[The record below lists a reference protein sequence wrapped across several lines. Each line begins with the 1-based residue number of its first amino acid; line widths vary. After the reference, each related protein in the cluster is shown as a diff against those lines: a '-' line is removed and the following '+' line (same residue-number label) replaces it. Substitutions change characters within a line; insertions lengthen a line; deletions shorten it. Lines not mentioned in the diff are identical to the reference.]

1 MSLRTG
7 FYFDP
12 ISLQHDTGR
21 HPENAG
27 RLQFL
32 MEALEA
38 KGTLKAL
45 QKMPS
50 HKAELREIERIHE
63 LDYIRSVE
71 AACAAGSRHLGTK
84 DCVLSKQT
92 FEAACFA
99 TGMVLEAVDQV
110 ADEKLENAFCAIR
123 PPGHHAENSQAMGF
137 CFFNNVAIA
146 AEFLIRERG
155 YQRVLIF
162 DFDVHHGNG
171 TQHSFEARHDVFF
184 CSIHQDPRTCY
195 PGTGYASEKGLSEGI
210 GYTLNCPMPPFSDN
224 KAYRR
229 IFVQKIL
236 PVFQEYRL
244 DFIILSA
251 GFDAHRDD
259 PLAQQMLT
267 VEGFNDMLKGMKELA
282 HQYAGGRMVSV
293 LEGGYHYQALADCI
307 QSHLEILLEN
317 PF

>member
-32 MEALEA
+32 MEALET

-71 AACAAGSRHLGTK
+71 AACAEGSRHLGTK

-92 FEAACFA
+92 FEAACYA

-110 ADEKLENAFCAIR
+110 ADEKLENAFCAVR

-137 CFFNNVAIA
+137 CYFNNVAIA

-236 PVFQEYRL
+236 PVFQEYRP

-251 GFDAHRDD
+251 GFDAHRAD

>member
-1 MSLRTG
+1 MTLRTG

-32 MEALEA
+32 MDALRNN
-38 KGTLKAL
+38 GTLKAL
-45 QKMPS
+45 REMPS
-50 HKAELREIERIHE
+50 RKADFKEIERIHE

-71 AACAAGSRHLGTK
+71 AACAEGVRYLGTK
-84 DCVLSKQT
+84 DCLLSRQT
-92 FEAACFA
+92 FEAARCA

-110 ADEKLENAFCAIR
+110 ADEKLDNAFCAVR
-123 PPGHHAENSQAMGF
+123 PPGHHAEYDQALGF
-137 CFFNNVAIA
+137 CYFNNVAIA

-155 YQRVLIF
+155 YRRVLIF

-171 TQHSFEARHDVFF
+171 TQHTFEERSDVFF

-195 PGTGYASEKGLSEGI
+195 PGTGYSNERGRSEGK
-210 GYTLNCPMPPFSDN
+210 GYTLNCPMPPYSDN
-224 KAYRR
+224 EAYHQV
-229 IFVQKIL
+229 FVHKIL
-236 PVFQEYRL
+236 PAFREYRP

-259 PLAQQMLT
+259 PLAQEMLT
-267 VEGFNDMLKGMKELA
+267 VEGFNGMLNGIKELA
-282 HQYAGGRMVSV
+282 LQFAGGRMVSV
-293 LEGGYHYQALADCI
+293 LEGGYHYQALAECI

-317 PF
+317 PS

>member
-27 RLQFL
+27 RLRFL

-38 KGTLKAL
+38 KGTMKAL

-92 FEAACFA
+92 FEAACYA

-137 CFFNNVAIA
+137 CYFNNVAIA

-210 GYTLNCPMPPFSDN
+210 GYTLNCPLPPFSDN

-236 PVFQEYRL
+236 PVFQEYRP

-259 PLAQQMLT
+259 PLAQQLLT

>member
-1 MSLRTG
+1 MTLCTG

-12 ISLQHDTGR
+12 IALQHDTGR

-32 MEALEA
+32 MDALRNN
-38 KGTLKAL
+38 GTLKTL
-45 QKMPS
+45 REMPS
-50 HKAELREIERIHE
+50 RKADFKEIERIHE

-71 AACAAGSRHLGTK
+71 AACAEGVRYLGTK
-84 DCVLSKQT
+84 DCLLSRQT
-92 FEAACFA
+92 FEAARCA

-110 ADEKLENAFCAIR
+110 ADEKLDNAFCAVR
-123 PPGHHAENSQAMGF
+123 PPGHHAEYDQALGF
-137 CFFNNVAIA
+137 CYFNNVAIA

-155 YQRVLIF
+155 YRRVLIF

-171 TQHSFEARHDVFF
+171 TQHTFEERSDVFF

-195 PGTGYASEKGLSEGI
+195 PGTGYANERGRSEGK
-210 GYTLNCPMPPFSDN
+210 GYTLNCPMPPYSDN
-224 KAYRR
+224 EAYHQV
-229 IFVQKIL
+229 FVHKIL
-236 PVFQEYRL
+236 PAFREYRP

-259 PLAQQMLT
+259 PLAQEMLT
-267 VEGFNDMLKGMKELA
+267 VEGFNGMLNGIKELA
-282 HQYAGGRMVSV
+282 HQFAGGRMVSV
-293 LEGGYHYQALADCI
+293 LEGGYHYQALAECI

-317 PF
+317 PS